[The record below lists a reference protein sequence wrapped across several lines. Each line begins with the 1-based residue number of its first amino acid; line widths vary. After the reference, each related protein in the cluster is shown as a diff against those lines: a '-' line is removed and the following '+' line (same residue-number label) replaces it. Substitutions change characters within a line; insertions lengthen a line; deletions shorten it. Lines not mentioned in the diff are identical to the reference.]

1 MKKWVSV
8 VCLFS
13 FLLVSFAF
21 AVQKSDK
28 PAGEKSPA
36 AAEKAEKAAKK
47 APEKPVD
54 VNNASEKE
62 LTTLPGV
69 GPKIA
74 KEIVAARPF
83 QSVDD
88 LKKVKGIGDKTFSMM
103 KPHVVCNPVKK

>member
-1 MKKWVSV
+1 MKKHPYAAMA
-8 VCLFS
+8 CLFS
-13 FLLVSFAF
+13 LLFVGL
-21 AVQKSDK
+21 AVAAEKSDK
-28 PAGEKSPA
+28 PAEKA
-36 AAEKAEKAAKK
+36 ASAEKAAKK
-47 APEKPVD
+47 PEKPVD
-54 VNNASEKE
+54 INNATEKE

-103 KPHVVCNPVKK
+103 KAHVVCNPVKK